1 MLQYG
6 PFKGYENGLIISS
19 KKTEKPEVQELG
31 FRAQKKAR
39 GLKPGPDRGNHSDD
53 ELVSSSVALGALFS
67 CDPES
72 EEASWG
78 ARARWAFERG
88 LKLVV
93 WSSVD
98 IFIRYTGLVEKA
110 GHKLRDP
117 AS

>member
-19 KKTEKPEVQELG
+19 KRTEKPEVQELG
-31 FRAQKKAR
+31 FRAQKKAW

-53 ELVSSSVALGALFS
+53 ELVSSSVAPG
-67 CDPES
+67 CVPES

-93 WSSVD
+93 WSSDD
-98 IFIRYTGLVEKA
+98 IFIRCTGLVKKA